1 MHAAASLPWLKRVP
15 FGVWPVVAWCAGTA
29 FTFLTRM
36 ELPGQEGPAVRA
48 GVFYLRWDGLTLLAL
63 ATALVVGGSL
73 RLRERPLTALGLLLS
88 AAALGTLPLS
98 VGEIPL
104 PQFLMVDVALYVI
117 AATRPRRTGVI
128 ALLLAL
134 AVLAGYLMT
143 RLAFGWSVG
152 TSEELAV
159 ALTAV
164 IAWLIGNSAYQA
176 RVYAERTHAE
186 AAARA
191 VSDERLRIA
200 REMHDMVAHTIGVV
214 ALQAGAAVR
223 VIDTRPDAA
232 REAMAAVETAARET
246 LSGLRRMLGALRRNG
261 DEERNGEGNGDG
273 AGQGDDGGSL
283 HSLAGLADVE
293 ALAAA
298 TTAAGV
304 RVDVERRGERRP
316 LPPDIDLSAFRII
329 QESVTN
335 VVRHAGAGSCRVT
348 VDQRQDELTIEVVD
362 DGRSDISTGS
372 GAPAP
377 PASASA
383 TGGGAGGGARTDG
396 GHGLV
401 GMRERVTLLRGEF
414 SAAPRAEGGFR
425 VIARLPLP
433 TGVR

>member
-1 MHAAASLPWLKRVP
+1 MHAAAPLPRLKRVP

-36 ELPGQEGPAVRA
+36 ELPGQDGPAVRA

-63 ATALVVGGSL
+63 ATGLVVAGSL
-73 RLRERPLTALGLLLS
+73 LMRERALTALGLLLA

-104 PQFLMVDVALYVI
+104 PQFLMVDVTLYFI

-128 ALLLAL
+128 ALTLSLT
-134 AVLAGYLMT
+134 VLAGYLTT

-176 RVYAERTHAE
+176 RVHAERTHAE

-200 REMHDMVAHTIGVV
+200 RETHDMVAHTIGVV

-232 REAMAAVETAARET
+232 REAMVAVETAARET
-246 LSGLRRMLGALRRNG
+246 LSGLRRMLGALRRHEDTGRDG
-261 DEERNGEGNGDG
+261 DR
-273 AGQGDDGGSL
+273 AGQGDAGGSL
-283 HSLAGLADVE
+283 RPVAGLADVE
-293 ALAAA
+293 TLAAA

-304 RVDVERRGERRP
+304 RVDVEWRGESRP

-335 VVRHAGAGSCRVT
+335 VVRHVGAGSCRVT
-348 VDQRQDELTIEVVD
+348 VDRRRDELIIEVVD
-362 DGRSDISTGS
+362 DGPGDTRTGTEARALS
-372 GAPAP
+372 G
-377 PASASA
+377 SAS
-383 TGGGAGGGARTDG
+383 GAGGGASAGARTG
-396 GHGLV
+396 GGYGLA
-401 GMRERVTLLRGEF
+401 GMRERVALLHGEF

-425 VIARLPLP
+425 VTARLPLP

>member
-36 ELPGQEGPAVRA
+36 ELPGQDGPAVRA
-48 GVFYLRWDGLTLLAL
+48 GVFLLRWDGLVLLAL

-88 AAALGTLPLS
+88 AAALGTLPLG

-128 ALLLAL
+128 ALVLAL
-134 AVLAGYLMT
+134 AVLAGYLTT

-164 IAWLIGNSAYQA
+164 IAWLIGNSAHQA

-200 REMHDMVAHTIGVV
+200 RETHDMVAHTIGVV

-246 LSGLRRMLGALRRNG
+246 LSGLRRMLGALRR
-261 DEERNGEGNGDG
+261 DGDG
-273 AGQGDDGGSL
+273 AGQGGGGGSL
-283 HSLAGLADVE
+283 HPAAGLGDVE

-304 RVDVERRGERRP
+304 RVDVEWRGERRP

-335 VVRHAGAGSCRVT
+335 VVRHSGAGSCRVT

-362 DGRSDISTGS
+362 DGRSGTPTGS
-372 GAPAP
+372 GAPASSTTVP
-377 PASASA
+377 ATASAA
-383 TGGGAGGGARTDG
+383 GGGARAGARTDG
-396 GHGLV
+396 GHGIV

-425 VIARLPLP
+425 VTARLPLP